1 MTRIGVVMDPI
12 RAIDYDKDTTMA
24 MLWAA
29 SERGWSLHYM
39 EPGDLYQEGG
49 TPMATARALQVFRD
63 RQRWYQLGEA
73 TTLALGEL
81 DVILMRRDPP
91 VDSEFIYNTYLLEAA
106 ERLGTLV
113 VNPPQALRDHNEKL
127 FATRFPQCTPPLLVT
142 SQAELL
148 REFHREHGDVIFKPL
163 DGMGGS
169 SIFRVQPEDPNL
181 SVIIETLTRHGER
194 TIMAQRYLPASAE
207 GDKRILLVDGEPV
220 PWCLARIP
228 ARGETRGNIAAGGI
242 GRTRPLSDRDRWIAE
257 QVAPT
262 VREQGLLFVG
272 LDVIG
277 DYLTEINITSPTCV
291 REIDDGCGTRIAD
304 QLLDVI
310 ADQLAA
316 RP

>member
-113 VNPPQALRDHNEKL
+113 VNPPRALRDHNEKL

-194 TIMAQRYLPASAE
+194 TIMAQRYLPAIAE

>member
-194 TIMAQRYLPASAE
+194 TIMAQRYLPAIAE

>member
-113 VNPPQALRDHNEKL
+113 VNPPRALRDHNEKL

-194 TIMAQRYLPASAE
+194 TIMAQRYLPAIAE

-310 ADQLAA
+310 ADRLAA

>member
-39 EPGDLYQEGG
+39 EPSDLYQEGG

-113 VNPPQALRDHNEKL
+113 VNPPRALRDHNEKL

-194 TIMAQRYLPASAE
+194 TIMAQRYLPAIAE